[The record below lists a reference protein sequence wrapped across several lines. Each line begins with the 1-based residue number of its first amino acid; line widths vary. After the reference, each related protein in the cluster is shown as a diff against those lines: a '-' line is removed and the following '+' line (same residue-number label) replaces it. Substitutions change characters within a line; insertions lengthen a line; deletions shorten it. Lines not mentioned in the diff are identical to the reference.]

1 MQQAALTLAA
11 VLIVVTMCIHSLLG
25 QRRLIQ
31 PLLDQGGGVMER
43 PLARFVVPFAWHL
56 TSMIG
61 LIIAAILLS
70 WAWAP
75 EIARPVGVALTGAVF
90 TTAGVWDAIG
100 SRGKHVGWLPILLIG
115 LACLSALV
123 VG

>member
-1 MQQAALTLAA
+1 MEQAALTIAA
-11 VLIVVTMCIHSLLG
+11 LLILVTMCVHSLLG

-31 PLLDQGGGVMER
+31 PLLDQGTGVMQR

-56 TSMIG
+56 TSFIG
-61 LIIAAILLS
+61 LIVAAILLA

-75 EIARPVGVALTGAVF
+75 GSARFIGLVIAGAVF
-90 TTAGVWDAIG
+90 TIAGVWDAIG
-100 SRGKHVGWLPILLIG
+100 SRGKHVGWLPLTLIG
-115 LACLSALV
+115 LACLGALL

>member
-1 MQQAALTLAA
+1 MEQAALTIAGL
-11 VLIVVTMCIHSLLG
+11 LILVTMCVHSLLG

-31 PLLDQGGGVMER
+31 PLLDQGTGVMQR

-56 TSMIG
+56 TSFIG
-61 LIIAAILLS
+61 LIVAAILLA

-75 EIARPVGVALTGAVF
+75 GSSRPIGLATAGAVF
-90 TTAGVWDAIG
+90 TIAGVWDAIG
-100 SRGKHVGWLPILLIG
+100 SRGEHVGWLPLTLIG
-115 LACLSALV
+115 LACLGALL